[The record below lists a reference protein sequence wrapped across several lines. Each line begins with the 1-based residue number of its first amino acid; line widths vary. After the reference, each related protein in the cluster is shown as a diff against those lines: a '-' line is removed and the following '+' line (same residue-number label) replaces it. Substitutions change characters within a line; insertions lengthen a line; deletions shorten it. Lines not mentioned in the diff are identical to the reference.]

1 MRDELLSI
9 LEKNSRIDFKEL
21 AVLLGVSEEQ
31 VLQEITKL
39 EKENIAGVAVID
51 AYGAGYF
58 GVQKLTMI
66 MTGEDQNEEERIFQT
81 IWVTGE
87 NMYDRSRE
95 AILFPFA

>member
-1 MRDELLSI
+1 MS
-9 LEKNSRIDFKEL
+9 LEERF
-21 AVLLGVSEEQ
+21 EQ
-31 VLQEITKL
+31 L